1 MVSTNISGKFK
12 VDILKSSNDTN
23 SVNKTSDGDFTKI
36 LSRHTTSDSKETFKT
51 YNSEKNSDVK
61 NVIKKF
67 YSDKSQIRSN
77 EQKIDDTDIEKATA
91 EAYSQIIN
99 VIADTL
105 NANPDEIKDI
115 INELDINLNAL
126 SDNQNV
132 IKIVSKYLGIDNPVN
147 VLTNDEAINAVK
159 EINQS
164 ISEIIN
170 ELKDEF
176 AITDDGLKDLLSKI
190 DTVRDTENIEDIEDI
205 VNDETGNVDAS
216 DDIIKESDENNN
228 KINIDSENDNIVP
241 EKTTV
246 KNEENANAGNNKE
259 FNNDRESKSELYLN
273 ENGMESIVSNLK
285 NTITDNIL
293 TEDGIAD
300 KIIKQITDDIRL
312 YAKADTTSL
321 EIQLEPETLG
331 KVGITVT
338 SKAGTITAQLVV
350 QNEVAKEAIESQMAT
365 LKESF
370 ASQDIKVDAVE
381 VTIAS
386 KEFEQNLDKGAG
398 NSSEQNENKRRKH
411 ISTEELAEIN
421 GTATDKE
428 TSIDNVLKEM
438 GTTVNY
444 SV

>member
-12 VDILKSSNDTN
+12 VDILKSSNDTK

-67 YSDKSQIRSN
+67 YSDKSQIRGN
-77 EQKIDDTDIEKATA
+77 EQKIDDTDIEKAVA

-99 VIADTL
+99 VIADAL
-105 NANPDEIKDI
+105 NANPDEIKGI

-132 IKIVSKYLGIDNPVN
+132 IKIVSKYLGINNPVN
-147 VLTNDEAINAVK
+147 VLTNDDAINAVK

-190 DTVRDTENIEDIEDI
+190 DTVRDTENIEDII
-205 VNDETGNVDAS
+205 NDETGNVDAS
-216 DDIIKESDENNN
+216 DDIIKVSDENNN

-321 EIQLEPETLG
+321 EIQLEPETLS

>member
-12 VDILKSSNDTN
+12 VDILKSSNDTK

-51 YNSEKNSDVK
+51 YNSEKNSDVN

-67 YSDKSQIRSN
+67 YSDKSQIRGN
-77 EQKIDDTDIEKATA
+77 EQKIDDTDIEKAVA

-99 VIADTL
+99 VIADAL
-105 NANPDEIKDI
+105 NANPDEIKGI

-132 IKIVSKYLGIDNPVN
+132 IKIVSKYLGINNPVN
-147 VLTNDEAINAVK
+147 VLTNDDAINAVK

-190 DTVRDTENIEDIEDI
+190 DTVRDTENIEDII
-205 VNDETGNVDAS
+205 NDETGNVDAS
-216 DDIIKESDENNN
+216 DDIIKVSDENNN

-312 YAKADTTSL
+312 YAKADTTAL

>member
-12 VDILKSSNDTN
+12 VDILKSSNDTK

-67 YSDKSQIRSN
+67 YSDKSQIRGN
-77 EQKIDDTDIEKATA
+77 EQKIDDTDIEKAVA

-99 VIADTL
+99 VIADAL
-105 NANPDEIKDI
+105 NANPDEIKGI

-132 IKIVSKYLGIDNPVN
+132 IKIVSKYLGINNPVN
-147 VLTNDEAINAVK
+147 VLTNDDAINAVK

-190 DTVRDTENIEDIEDI
+190 DTVRDTENIEDII
-205 VNDETGNVDAS
+205 NDETGNVDAS
-216 DDIIKESDENNN
+216 DDIIKVSDENNN

-259 FNNDRESKSELYLN
+259 FNTDRESKSELYLN

-331 KVGITVT
+331 KVGITIT

-350 QNEVAKEAIESQMAT
+350 QNEVAKEAIESQMAS

>member
-12 VDILKSSNDTN
+12 VDILKSSNDTK

-67 YSDKSQIRSN
+67 YSDKSQIRGN
-77 EQKIDDTDIEKATA
+77 EQKIDDTDIEKAVA

-99 VIADTL
+99 VIADAL
-105 NANPDEIKDI
+105 NANPDEIKGI

-132 IKIVSKYLGIDNPVN
+132 IKIVSKYLGINNPVN
-147 VLTNDEAINAVK
+147 VLTNDDAINAVK

-190 DTVRDTENIEDIEDI
+190 DTVRDNENIEDII
-205 VNDETGNVDAS
+205 NDETGNVDAS
-216 DDIIKESDENNN
+216 DDIIKVSDENNN

-259 FNNDRESKSELYLN
+259 FNTDRESKSELYLN

-331 KVGITVT
+331 KVGITIT

-350 QNEVAKEAIESQMAT
+350 QNEVAKEAIESQMAS

-421 GTATDKE
+421 GTTADKE

>member
-12 VDILKSSNDTN
+12 VDILKSSNDTK

-67 YSDKSQIRSN
+67 YSDKSQIRGN
-77 EQKIDDTDIEKATA
+77 EQKIDDTDIEKAVA

-99 VIADTL
+99 VIADAL

-132 IKIVSKYLGIDNPVN
+132 IKIVSKYLGINNPVN

-190 DTVRDTENIEDIEDI
+190 DTVRDTENIEDII
-205 VNDETGNVDAS
+205 NDETGNVDAS
-216 DDIIKESDENNN
+216 DDIIKVSDENNN

-259 FNNDRESKSELYLN
+259 FNTDRESKSELYLN

>member
-12 VDILKSSNDTN
+12 VDILKSSNDTK

-61 NVIKKF
+61 NGIKKF
-67 YSDKSQIRSN
+67 YSDKSQIRGN
-77 EQKIDDTDIEKATA
+77 EQKIDDTDIEKAVA

-99 VIADTL
+99 VIADAL
-105 NANPDEIKDI
+105 NANPDEIKGI

-132 IKIVSKYLGIDNPVN
+132 IKIVSKYLGINNPVN

-190 DTVRDTENIEDIEDI
+190 DTVRDTENIEDII
-205 VNDETGNVDAS
+205 NDETGNVDAS
-216 DDIIKESDENNN
+216 DDIIKVSDENNN

-246 KNEENANAGNNKE
+246 KNEENANAGNNKK
-259 FNNDRESKSELYLN
+259 FNTDRESKSELYLN

>member
-12 VDILKSSNDTN
+12 VDILKSSNDTK

-67 YSDKSQIRSN
+67 YSDKSQIRGN
-77 EQKIDDTDIEKATA
+77 EQKIDDTDIEKAVA

-99 VIADTL
+99 VIADAL
-105 NANPDEIKDI
+105 NANPDEIKGI

-132 IKIVSKYLGIDNPVN
+132 IKIVSKYLGINNPVN
-147 VLTNDEAINAVK
+147 VLTNDDAINAVK

-190 DTVRDTENIEDIEDI
+190 DTVRDAENIEDII
-205 VNDETGNVDAS
+205 NDETGNVDAS
-216 DDIIKESDENNN
+216 DDIIKVSDENNN

>member
-51 YNSEKNSDVK
+51 YNSEKSSDVK

-67 YSDKSQIRSN
+67 YSDKSQIRGN
-77 EQKIDDTDIEKATA
+77 EQKIDDTDIEKVTA

-190 DTVRDTENIEDIEDI
+190 DTVRDTENIEDI
-205 VNDETGNVDAS
+205 VNDQTENVDAS
-216 DDIIKESDENNN
+216 DDINKVSDENNN

>member
-12 VDILKSSNDTN
+12 VDILKSSNDTK

-67 YSDKSQIRSN
+67 YSDKSQIRGN
-77 EQKIDDTDIEKATA
+77 EQKIDDTDIEKAMA
-91 EAYSQIIN
+91 EVYSQIIN
-99 VIADTL
+99 VIADAL
-105 NANPDEIKDI
+105 NANPDEIKGI

-132 IKIVSKYLGIDNPVN
+132 IKIVSKYLGINNPVN

-190 DTVRDTENIEDIEDI
+190 DTVRDTENIEDII
-205 VNDETGNVDAS
+205 NDETGNVDAS
-216 DDIIKESDENNN
+216 DDIIKVSDENNN

-259 FNNDRESKSELYLN
+259 FNTDRESKSELYLN